1 MKKLLLTLAL
11 VWPFCPHQALAA
23 LLRLSV
29 SMIGPAIIA
38 VNRTALVDNIVDD
51 TIVTELEKE
60 RFIDCVHR

>member
-1 MKKLLLTLAL
+1 
-11 VWPFCPHQALAA
+11 
-23 LLRLSV
+23 
-29 SMIGPAIIA
+29 MIGPAIIA